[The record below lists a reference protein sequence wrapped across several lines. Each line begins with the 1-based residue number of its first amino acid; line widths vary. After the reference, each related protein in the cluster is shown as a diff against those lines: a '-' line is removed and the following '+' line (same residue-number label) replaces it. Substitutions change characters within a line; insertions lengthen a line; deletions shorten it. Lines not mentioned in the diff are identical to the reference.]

1 MASPAPAALPEGASI
16 YVKVVQGKDL
26 RNHLGKEP
34 TVSMLLRVSVAG
46 QAQTE
51 VCNSAPVPAGNSPKW
66 NQEFKL
72 PVPDAT
78 KSQLEVT
85 LWDESDP
92 APEKYSHFL
101 GEVLLNL
108 AKLAP
113 YKGHY
118 IEQVFHIKQ
127 GKTIPT
133 AEQATGSLTLGLRLD
148 IPDEAA
154 APTPAAAAT
163 TPPAAAPTPPAA
175 VPSPVAAAPAPAAA
189 APPSPPAPAAAPAQ
203 SPPAP
208 SITSPKSGLAAWQ
221 ASAAGQAS
229 AKAKAMVSRDIEG
242 EKKAEEEAA
251 LRVSQEAEMKAA
263 ESKAKAEELARQ
275 EVEAITMQ
283 AEHDAQAKMLHER
296 ESAQPQQQAKDDEE
310 ARRVH
315 AAEQQRI
322 EALHADAVK
331 AAQDKA
337 AEEARATSEAL
348 HAAKAHAE
356 REAAQSSTL
365 AAAEKAMSAASPTG
379 AATPALAA
387 ARVVIAV
394 IEAQGVPGMDGLVA
408 KVAVEGRADTSAAQ
422 TRVAKGAEEPFWNE
436 KFVFGVAAG
445 DVDSTAIAADVFTA
459 EGAPVAGIRRVP
471 VRTLLQGQRMSLP
484 TVNQG
489 KDIFCVDAWFD
500 LVAPADTT
508 APADGANMA
517 SAKTPGR
524 PQMHLRMTYIPAA
537 GDSALSPRSA
547 PRVLAHQTTALREKT
562 PIGHLGGPADVG
574 IMLGPHAQ
582 DPNAAAVHALAP
594 GGPAEAAGTV
604 RVGDTLLDVDGY
616 DVSGR
621 PIEDV
626 RLLLSGEP
634 NSPVTIILQ
643 RAAQAEPVVATLIRG
658 RGPRAAPAPIPP
670 APVARAAPS
679 ASASP
684 PPRETSPPVLA
695 AQGMAAPQQHVEK
708 LPPRQEP
715 GPSAEASAALE
726 VAMRG
731 EFSKVDFLWGEKE
744 RDPVV
749 VALLSW
755 KDELLYGGPAPDLP
769 QGEAPMQ
776 GQEHHEPIWN
786 ESYRMSMSGTWASSM
801 PPSYGGGYGSL
812 PPMGMYAGSNGARG
826 SSWMPP
832 PQQGQGEWQQSLA

>member
-283 AEHDAQAKMLHER
+283 SRPLV
-296 ESAQPQQQAKDDEE
+296 P
-310 ARRVH
+310 
-315 AAEQQRI
+315 
-322 EALHADAVK
+322 
-331 AAQDKA
+331 
-337 AEEARATSEAL
+337 
-348 HAAKAHAE
+348 
-356 REAAQSSTL
+356 L
-365 AAAEKAMSAASPTG
+365 AA
-379 AATPALAA
+379 
-387 ARVVIAV
+387 VVF
-394 IEAQGVPGMDGLVA
+394 
-408 KVAVEGRADTSAAQ
+408 SC
-422 TRVAKGAEEPFWNE
+422 PF
-436 KFVFGVAAG
+436 
-445 DVDSTAIAADVFTA
+445 
-459 EGAPVAGIRRVP
+459 
-471 VRTLLQGQRMSLP
+471 
-484 TVNQG
+484 
-489 KDIFCVDAWFD
+489 
-500 LVAPADTT
+500 
-508 APADGANMA
+508 
-517 SAKTPGR
+517 
-524 PQMHLRMTYIPAA
+524 H
-537 GDSALSPRSA
+537 
-547 PRVLAHQTTALREKT
+547 
-562 PIGHLGGPADVG
+562 
-574 IMLGPHAQ
+574 
-582 DPNAAAVHALAP
+582 
-594 GGPAEAAGTV
+594 
-604 RVGDTLLDVDGY
+604 
-616 DVSGR
+616 
-621 PIEDV
+621 
-626 RLLLSGEP
+626 
-634 NSPVTIILQ
+634 
-643 RAAQAEPVVATLIRG
+643 
-658 RGPRAAPAPIPP
+658 
-670 APVARAAPS
+670 
-679 ASASP
+679 
-684 PPRETSPPVLA
+684 
-695 AQGMAAPQQHVEK
+695 
-708 LPPRQEP
+708 
-715 GPSAEASAALE
+715 
-726 VAMRG
+726 
-731 EFSKVDFLWGEKE
+731 
-744 RDPVV
+744 
-749 VALLSW
+749 
-755 KDELLYGGPAPDLP
+755 
-769 QGEAPMQ
+769 
-776 GQEHHEPIWN
+776 
-786 ESYRMSMSGTWASSM
+786 
-801 PPSYGGGYGSL
+801 
-812 PPMGMYAGSNGARG
+812 
-826 SSWMPP
+826 
-832 PQQGQGEWQQSLA
+832 